1 MKKFSL
7 ISLAIATALAIA
19 PGAWADSLLTLTSS
33 ETSVTGT
40 SVTLANVTNGTLLTT
55 FTNSGTLGDLGAS
68 FTESVYKGGTDSLGA
83 NDLTFVF
90 TVSDTGSGD
99 VIDSITA
106 GNFGAFTVEEGN
118 ISPATSTLSAQDASD
133 SSSGAVKLFLSNT
146 IPVND
151 DLTPGKTLDTFVLVT
166 NATSYGDGNITFQDD
181 DSLEIT
187 DLVATTPE
195 PSSLLLLGSGLL
207 GMAMLLFWKGKA
219 NRLVLHS

>member
-1 MKKFSL
+1 
-7 ISLAIATALAIA
+7 
-19 PGAWADSLLTLTSS
+19 
-33 ETSVTGT
+33 
-40 SVTLANVTNGTLLTT
+40 
-55 FTNSGTLGDLGAS
+55 
-68 FTESVYKGGTDSLGA
+68 
-83 NDLTFVF
+83 
-90 TVSDTGSGD
+90 
-99 VIDSITA
+99 
-106 GNFGAFTVEEGN
+106 
-118 ISPATSTLSAQDASD
+118 LSAQDASD